1 LSRVIW
7 GLVALATIIVG
18 LPAIAWMAT
27 RGMARRPATP
37 LNAKPYHDGM
47 DKWIHRQYGTD
58 WADCRPIRKA
68 VAEGSRVTNPRSR
81 H

>member
-1 LSRVIW
+1 MIW

-47 DKWIHRQYGTD
+47 ELAHITHG
-58 WADCRPIRKA
+58 PLESLSILIRT
-68 VAEGSRVTNPRSR
+68 G
-81 H
+81 